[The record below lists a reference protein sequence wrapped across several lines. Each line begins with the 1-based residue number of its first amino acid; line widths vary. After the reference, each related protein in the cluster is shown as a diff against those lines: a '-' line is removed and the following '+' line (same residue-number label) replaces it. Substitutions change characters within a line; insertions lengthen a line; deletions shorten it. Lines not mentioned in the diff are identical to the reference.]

1 MSNNL
6 KLVLLAILIL
16 TVSCEINS
24 KQNQSS
30 TPIKVEFT
38 KEGELYFFKRKSD
51 SLIAKFDIE
60 IAKTDY
66 ETQRGLMDRY
76 TMKSNQGMLFIFT
89 NTQPRSFYMKNTYIP
104 LDIIYLDSD
113 GKIVSFLE
121 NAKPLD
127 ETSIP
132 SQVPAKYVF
141 EINGGM
147 VQSLNLEIGD
157 KIEFKEY

>member
-16 TVSCEINS
+16 TVSCEINP

-38 KEGELYFFKRKSD
+38 KEGELYFFKRESD

-113 GKIVSFLE
+113 GKIVSFQE